1 MSDGGVATRFKMLTY
16 YRVRSAFE
24 PDRALPSNI
33 IWDFQTGFNY
43 LKYRFYEKAFTSQ
56 KGEIPNRLTTFFLD
70 TPGAFLYIPLL
81 IPKTYTVYEII
92 ILPK

>member
-1 MSDGGVATRFKMLTY
+1 MRQTSTMDAADLFILIHLPVDTRSDDPFNAAE
-16 YRVRSAFE
+16 SAGAGITKICTVDLLFG
-24 PDRALPSNI
+24 A
-33 IWDFQTGFNY
+33 
-43 LKYRFYEKAFTSQ
+43 
-56 KGEIPNRLTTFFLD
+56 FFLD